1 MFIEERH
8 RKICEMVQEKGRVE
22 VPELT
27 KIFAVS
33 EDSIRRDLRIMEK
46 QGFLK
51 RTYGG
56 AIKSDQ
62 VGQALLYKDREML
75 HAKIKKKIA
84 AAAVAAIRDHDT
96 ILLDGSTTVA
106 TMVSFLNEKIDLT
119 IITNSIIIANQV
131 LSEPSEHQLFMTGGV
146 VDRETSNI
154 TSSSGLQA
162 IRQITA
168 DKVFICPCG
177 ISAEWGLSDTS
188 FEEAAIK
195 KAMIEA
201 GKEVFILADSSKL
214 GQRFLACVG
223 PLQPEYTIITDRDFS
238 EEACRDY
245 DELIRQGMNVI
256 CVE

>member
-8 RKICEMVQEKGRVE
+8 RKICELVQEKGRVE

-27 KIFAVS
+27 KIFDVS

-84 AAAVAAIRDHDT
+84 AAAVAAIQDHDT
-96 ILLDGSTTVA
+96 ILLDGSTTIA
-106 TMVSFLNEKIDLT
+106 MMVSFLNEKTDLT

-131 LSEPSEHQLFMTGGV
+131 LGEPSEHQLFLTGGT
-146 VDRETSNI
+146 VDRQTSNI

-162 IRQITA
+162 IQQITA
-168 DKVFICPCG
+168 DKVFIGPCG
-177 ISAEWGLSDTS
+177 IAAGWGLSDTS
-188 FEEAAIK
+188 LEEAVIK
-195 KAMIEA
+195 KAMMEA

-214 GQRFLACVG
+214 GQRFLARVG
-223 PLQPEYTIITDRDFS
+223 PLRPEYSVITDGDFS
-238 EEACRDY
+238 EDARRDY
-245 DELIRQGMNVI
+245 EELVGQGMRVI